1 MKLASV
7 QHLRQLVKDN
17 YEAIAADFDV
27 TRRKKIWPKL
37 AELSEL
43 VEGKSRVLDLGC
55 GNGRLFEELKNKGG
69 YYLGIDTSASLINIA
84 KERYPEA
91 DWREG
96 DMEKLDLILENNF
109 DYIFCIAVLPHIPG
123 RDNRVAALKKVK
135 DKLSVGGQL
144 IISAWNFWPQG
155 KYWRPL
161 LFSYLKNI
169 FGFSKYDAGDLIFS
183 WKHKVGEKGGE
194 RYYHA
199 FTRREFV
206 KELEDAGFKII
217 SAHDDKQSIS
227 GQDRF
232 NHWITAVK
240 V

>member
-1 MKLASV
+1 
-7 QHLRQLVKDN
+7 
-17 YEAIAADFDV
+17 
-27 TRRKKIWPKL
+27 
-37 AELSEL
+37 
-43 VEGKSRVLDLGC
+43 
-55 GNGRLFEELKNKGG
+55 
-69 YYLGIDTSASLINIA
+69 
-84 KERYPEA
+84 
-91 DWREG
+91 
-96 DMEKLDLILENNF
+96 MEKLDLILENNF